1 MVLTSL
7 NAFLT
12 LETEYTVESFT
23 SPEEALELLKTKTAE
38 VIISDYLMPK
48 MNGIQLLGQ
57 SRELQP
63 EAARILLTG
72 HADKAK
78 PSPGSELIKDTT
90 TQTFRQDVLEDF
102 ISSQRAR
109 DSTSNDGQADRQP
122 VLFRETLRAERAAGY
137 PDSAA
142 IAAGVIRRLQ
152 FPARQQLSCWR
163 RARAGGVPYVRLRP
177 GAPDCATGTPAA

>member
-1 MVLTSL
+1 MQRDQEPAVVIVDDEEMVLTSL

-72 HADKAK
+72 HADKQSAIDAINKVGLSHYIEK
-78 PSPGSELIKDTT
+78 PWDNAALLLVIRNGI
-90 TQTFRQDVLEDF
+90 
-102 ISSQRAR
+102 
-109 DSTSNDGQADRQP
+109 
-122 VLFRETLRAERAAGY
+122 ERAQLLRNLRSKILQLDEAHANLKTAQ
-137 PDSAA
+137 PQL
-142 IAAGVIRRLQ
+142 IRAFL
-152 FPARQQLSCWR
+152 
-163 RARAGGVPYVRLRP
+163 
-177 GAPDCATGTPAA
+177 